1 MMFSSKVE
9 NSQQPSFRRKPE
21 SRHFEV
27 LRKHWIPVFT
37 GMMTFDEVVKYE
49 DTLRQISPYLPFG
62 CIFVQ
67 QVESLL
73 EAVVVDQAV

>member
-1 MMFSSKVE
+1 ML
-9 NSQQPSFRRKPE
+9 Q
-21 SRHFEV
+21 
-27 LRKHWIPVFT
+27 KHWIPVFT
-37 GMMTFDEVVKYE
+37 GMTTFDEVVKYE